1 MDMINIS
8 FIHFPDA
15 FEYAMPVSA
24 ENKERPEQ
32 NYILQLIYRK
42 LFKNI

>member
-1 MDMINIS
+1 MINIS

-15 FEYAMPVSA
+15 FEYMQLPVSA

-32 NYILQLIYRK
+32 N
-42 LFKNI
+42 

>member
-1 MDMINIS
+1 MINIS

-15 FEYAMPVSA
+15 FEYMQVSA

-32 NYILQLIYRK
+32 N
-42 LFKNI
+42 